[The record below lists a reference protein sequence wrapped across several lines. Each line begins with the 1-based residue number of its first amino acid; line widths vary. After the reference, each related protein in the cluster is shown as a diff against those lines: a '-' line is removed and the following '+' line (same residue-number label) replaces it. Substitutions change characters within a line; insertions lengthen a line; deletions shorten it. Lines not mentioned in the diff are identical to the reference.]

1 MEQMVTV
8 LGRLSEIETAAVT
21 VEKEAANEKRRIAK
35 EYEQKTL
42 DFDQEMEARTEEK
55 LKDINEKLKAEAE
68 EELLKMRRET
78 ELALESMKKEY
89 DQNHEKLVD
98 ELFHYIIGE

>member
-8 LGRLSEIETAAVT
+8 LNRLSEIEAAAVN
-21 VEKEAANEKRRIAK
+21 VEKQSADEKRRIAK

-42 DFDQEMEARTEEK
+42 DFDRELEARTEEK
-55 LKDINEKLKAEAE
+55 LKEINEKLKAEAE
-68 EELLKMRRET
+68 EELLKMCRET
-78 ELALESMKKEY
+78 EQALEAMKKEY
-89 DQNHEKLVD
+89 TQNHEKLVD

>member
-8 LGRLSEIETAAVT
+8 LNRLSEIEAAAVN
-21 VEKEAANEKRRIAK
+21 VEKQSADEKRRIAK

-55 LKDINEKLKAEAE
+55 LKDIN
-68 EELLKMRRET
+68 
-78 ELALESMKKEY
+78 
-89 DQNHEKLVD
+89 
-98 ELFHYIIGE
+98 

>member
-8 LGRLSEIETAAVT
+8 INRLSEIEAAAVN
-21 VEKEAANEKRRIAK
+21 VENQSAGEKRRIAK

-42 DFDQEMEARTEEK
+42 DFDRELDARTEEK
-55 LKDINEKLKAEAE
+55 LQDLNEKLKSEAE

-78 ELALESMKKEY
+78 EQALESMKKEY
-89 DQNHEKLVD
+89 TQNHEKLVD

>member
-8 LGRLSEIETAAVT
+8 LNRLSEIEAAAVN
-21 VEKEAANEKRRIAK
+21 VEKQSADEKRRIAK

-55 LKDINEKLKAEAE
+55 LKDINEKLKAEDR
-68 EELLKMRRET
+68 K
-78 ELALESMKKEY
+78 S
-89 DQNHEKLVD
+89 VV
-98 ELFHYIIGE
+98 

>member
-8 LGRLSEIETAAVT
+8 LNRLSEIEAAAVN
-21 VEKEAANEKRRIAK
+21 VEKQSADEKRRIAK

-42 DFDQEMEARTEEK
+42 DFDRELEARTEE
-55 LKDINEKLKAEAE
+55 INEKLKAEAE

-78 ELALESMKKEY
+78 EQALEAMKKEY
-89 DQNHEKLVD
+89 TQNHEKLVD

>member
-8 LGRLSEIETAAVT
+8 LNRLSEIEAAAVN
-21 VEKEAANEKRRIAK
+21 VEKQSADEKRRIAK

-42 DFDQEMEARTEEK
+42 DFDRELEARTE
-55 LKDINEKLKAEAE
+55 EKLKAEAE

-78 ELALESMKKEY
+78 EQALEAMKKEY
-89 DQNHEKLVD
+89 TQNHEKLVD